1 MSGVA
6 STVRAAHYIA
16 IALLACGPG
25 ALVGAHWASAATV
38 AARPSAGCRAE
49 SLEHSRELHRTIDVG
64 GVQRSY
70 ILDVP
75 ERVQP
80 HAPVPLLF
88 DFHGF
93 GHSAAGLWRVSGFH
107 ELAARDGFITVYPD
121 GLPVHL
127 LGREAPGWEIFTT
140 AGNRDLALTATLLD
154 RLEAD
159 YCIDE
164 ARVFATGFSN
174 GAFFTHL
181 LGCTMADRF
190 AAIAPVSG
198 GLITTP
204 CAPARGVPV
213 LIHHGRRDALIEVQR
228 GRNAR
233 DAWIEKDQCNEP
245 SEKTAREGMRTPR
258 EEQASNGCEW
268 HHHCRDGAEVEYC
281 EDDGEHRW
289 PVEATERIW
298 NFFRDHPMPKRGD
311 PGAPAPR

>member
-6 STVRAAHYIA
+6 PTVRAAYRVA
-16 IALLACGPG
+16 IALLACGLGVFTG
-25 ALVGAHWASAATV
+25 ARWASAATV
-38 AARPSAGCRAE
+38 APRPSAGCRAE
-49 SLEHSRELHRTIDVG
+49 NVQHGRELHRAIDVG

-80 HAPVPLLF
+80 HSPVPLLF

-93 GHSAAGLWRVSGFH
+93 GHSAAGLWRASKFH

-140 AGNRDLALTATLLD
+140 VGNRDLALTAALLD
-154 RLEAD
+154 RLESE

-174 GAFFTHL
+174 GAFFAHL

-198 GLITTP
+198 ALITTP
-204 CAPARGVPV
+204 CEPARGMPV
-213 LIHHGRRDALIEVQR
+213 LIHHGRHDPLIEVQR
-228 GRNAR
+228 GRDAR
-233 DAWIEKDQCNEP
+233 DAWIEKDQCP
-245 SEKTAREGMRTPR
+245 PFSQTAGEGVRTPR
-258 EEQASNGCEW
+258 EEHATRGCEW
-268 HHHCRDGAEVEYC
+268 HRHCRDGAEVEYC
-281 EDDGEHRW
+281 ENGGGHRW
-289 PVEATERIW
+289 PAEATERIW

-311 PGAPAPR
+311 PGAPASG

>member
-1 MSGVA
+1 
-6 STVRAAHYIA
+6 
-16 IALLACGPG
+16 
-25 ALVGAHWASAATV
+25 
-38 AARPSAGCRAE
+38 
-49 SLEHSRELHRTIDVG
+49 
-64 GVQRSY
+64 
-70 ILDVP
+70 
-75 ERVQP
+75 
-80 HAPVPLLF
+80 
-88 DFHGF
+88 
-93 GHSAAGLWRVSGFH
+93 
-107 ELAARDGFITVYPD
+107 VYPD

-127 LGREAPGWEIFTT
+127 LGREAAGWQIFTT
-140 AGNRDLALTATLLD
+140 AGNRDLAFTATLLD

-213 LIHHGRRDALIEVQR
+213 LIHHGRHDPLIEVQR

-233 DAWIEKDQCNEP
+233 DAWIEKDQCQQP
-245 SEKTAREGMRTPR
+245 SETPREGMRITPK
-258 EEQASNGCEW
+258 EHAINSCESYR
-268 HHHCRDGAEVEYC
+268 HCRDGAEVEYC
-281 EDDGEHRW
+281 EDDGDHRW
-289 PVEATERIW
+289 PAEATERIW

-311 PGAPAPR
+311 PGAPAPP

>member
-1 MSGVA
+1 VEQG
-6 STVRAAHYIA
+6 
-16 IALLACGPG
+16 
-25 ALVGAHWASAATV
+25 
-38 AARPSAGCRAE
+38 
-49 SLEHSRELHRTIDVG
+49 RELHRAIDVG
-64 GVQRSY
+64 GVRRSY

-107 ELAARDGFITVYPD
+107 ELAAHDGFITVYPD

-127 LGREAPGWEIFTT
+127 LGRDAPGWEIFSTVD
-140 AGNRDLALTATLLD
+140 NRDLALTATLLD
-154 RLEAD
+154 RLESE

-204 CAPARGVPV
+204 CAPARGVSV
-213 LIHHGRRDALIEVQR
+213 LIHHGRHDPLIEVQR

-233 DAWIEKDQCNEP
+233 DAWIEKDKCHQP
-245 SEKTAREGMRTPR
+245 SETAREGMRPPR
-258 EEQASNGCEW
+258 ERQASSGCEW
-268 HHHCRDGAEVEYC
+268 HRHCRDGAEVEYC

-289 PVEATERIW
+289 PAQATERIW
-298 NFFRDHPMPKRGD
+298 SFFRDHPMPKPGD
-311 PGAPAPR
+311 SGAPVRR